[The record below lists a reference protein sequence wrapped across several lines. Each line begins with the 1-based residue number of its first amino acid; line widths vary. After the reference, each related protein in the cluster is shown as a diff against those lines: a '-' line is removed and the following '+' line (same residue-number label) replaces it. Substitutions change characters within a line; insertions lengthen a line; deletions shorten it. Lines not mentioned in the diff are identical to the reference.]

1 MEPSDEDI
9 TKAYCELLDMDIPA
23 DNPYFAYISEMRIA
37 QASLGI
43 AASDSK
49 RVMVTRSLLDILD
62 TLYENLF
69 DSDSVI
75 PDSLRKPLNHEQEVW
90 LDLKEKM
97 SQGDLRSA
105 NLLSS
110 HAHMKLALRYLLMM
124 RNDPLFKGKVSDY
137 LIKYLGK
144 LSIMT
149 YREAMGHV
157 LL

>member
-1 MEPSDEDI
+1 LEPVDEDV
-9 TKAYCELLDMDIPA
+9 TKAYCELLDQFIPV
-23 DNPYFAYISEMRIA
+23 DSPYFAYISEMRVA
-37 QASLGI
+37 QSALGL

-49 RVMVTRSLLDILD
+49 RVMVTRSLIDILD
-62 TLYENLF
+62 MLYEHLF
-69 DSDSVI
+69 DGDSLI
-75 PDSLRKPLNHEQEVW
+75 PDNLRKPLNHEEEVW

-97 SQGDLRSA
+97 SQGDSRAA
-105 NLLSS
+105 NLLSA
-110 HAHMKLALRYLLMM
+110 HAHMKLALRYLMMM
-124 RNDPLFKGKVSDY
+124 RNDPLFQGKVSDY